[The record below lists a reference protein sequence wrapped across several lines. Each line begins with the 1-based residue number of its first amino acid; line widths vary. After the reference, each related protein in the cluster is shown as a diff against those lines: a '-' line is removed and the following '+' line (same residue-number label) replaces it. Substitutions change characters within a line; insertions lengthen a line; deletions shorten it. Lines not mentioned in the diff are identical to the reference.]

1 MKFCWYRVRRE
12 EIQMQWLSFK
22 SSKLV
27 STVVGK
33 IDYNEIFINNLKG
46 LGYLQFLWN
55 FQKQNANFISILEN
69 KYILEA
75 NGKI

>member
-1 MKFCWYRVRRE
+1 M
-12 EIQMQWLSFK
+12 
-22 SSKLV
+22 V

>member
-1 MKFCWYRVRRE
+1 
-12 EIQMQWLSFK
+12 MQWLSFK

-46 LGYLQFLWN
+46 LGYLQFL
-55 FQKQNANFISILEN
+55 
-69 KYILEA
+69 
-75 NGKI
+75 